1 MAVDHQNVTADTPT
15 TGCAIEDEFESLA
28 SEPRALVSA
37 LDDDGFFVPLP
48 PSYRVD
54 RSRVLQGRTALD
66 FVVADDRGLVID
78 TWYATKDTGSCRAE
92 VRLAAAPDELTSLG
106 LFDLRAVH
114 GCYFCVLVMPE
125 SAADVRPETV
135 EGMAPRVTWA
145 TKSDRA
151 EFIDVDPALE
161 RILGW
166 TIEDL
171 AGRPSRDFI
180 HPEDQELAID
190 NWLALLGSGDD
201 GKRIRLRHLHKEG
214 HYLWM
219 EITNQNHLAADA
231 PHVMAQM
238 VDISEEMA
246 TQEAL
251 REREQ
256 LLNRLAE
263 ALPSGLLHVLA
274 DGSVVYTNERLHEIV
289 AVPATDRVE
298 RQLATIL
305 RSDWPAFHEGFAAVL
320 RGDDTDVEVRLQLP
334 GEPDTRLCRLAM
346 RSLSEADG
354 TVTAAIISVDDV
366 TEAARLRNELHERAT
381 VDALTGCFNRATV
394 MAALEER
401 IADGDEALAV
411 VFLDLDRFKAI
422 NDELGHAAG
431 DELLV
436 VAADRL
442 RRSVRPGDII
452 GRLGGDEFLAVCRE
466 VVSPTEAIAIAEH
479 VAASMAREVELD
491 AGVIELRSSVGVAWA
506 SAGEE
511 VSADE
516 LVARA
521 DTAMY
526 ESKRRG
532 AGRAVPYAEALRR
545 HESNLDTEHELHLAI
560 ERGDLHVRFQPIVRM
575 TDGGAVG
582 YEGLVQWSRPDGNV
596 TASEFIE
603 VAEDTGLI
611 HALGQAARSEL
622 MCTAARHIDPT
633 VDGFRW
639 FTNLSARE
647 LQMPGMVGSIL
658 ETIDGSGLTRGSVVV
673 EFRAD
678 LGVDELARIT
688 RSLGELRAGGVAL
701 AIDDFGA
708 GWTSL
713 ELLQVAAPQ
722 WVKLSSALTR
732 SVSDDPVAHAMVRAT
747 VDLATSIGATPVA
760 KGVETA
766 EQRDVLVGLGIE
778 LGQGHL
784 FAPAG
789 PIGSVLGVA

>member
-1 MAVDHQNVTADTPT
+1 MTADTPDAGTT
-15 TGCAIEDEFESLA
+15 TGTDVAAEFEALA
-28 SEPRALVSA
+28 SEPRALISA
-37 LDDDGFFVPLP
+37 VDEDGFFIPLP
-48 PSYRVD
+48 ASYRVD

-66 FVVADDRGLVID
+66 FVTADDRGRVID
-78 TWYATKDTGSCRAE
+78 SWYAAKDTGASRVE
-92 VRLAAAPDELTSLG
+92 VRLAAAPDEATTIG
-106 LFDLRAVH
+106 LFDLGPVH

-125 SAADVRPETV
+125 AAADVRPETV
-135 EGMAPRVTWA
+135 EGMASRVTWA

-151 EFIDVDPALE
+151 EFIDVDPDLV

-166 TIEDL
+166 TPSDL
-171 AGRPSRDFI
+171 AGEPSRDYI
-180 HPEDQELAID
+180 HPDDQELAID
-190 NWLALLGSGDD
+190 NWLAMMGSGGD
-201 GKRIRLRHLHKEG
+201 GKRVRLRHLHKEG
-214 HYLWM
+214 HYVWM
-219 EITNQNHLAADA
+219 EITNQNHLDDPDA

-246 TQEAL
+246 TQDAL

-305 RSDWPAFHEGFAAVL
+305 RDDWPAFHECFAAVL
-320 RGDDTDVEVRLQLP
+320 SGDDTDVEVRLQLP
-334 GEPDTRLCRLAM
+334 GEPETRLCRLAM
-346 RSLSEADG
+346 RSLCEADG

-401 IADGDEALAV
+401 IAAGDEALAV

-466 VVSPTEAIAIAEH
+466 VVSPNEAIAIAEH

-506 SAGEE
+506 AAGERLN
-511 VSADE
+511 ADE

-532 AGRAVPYAEALRR
+532 AGRAVPYADVLRR
-545 HESNLDTEHELHLAI
+545 HEANLDTEHELHLAI
-560 ERGDLHVRFQPIVRM
+560 ERGDLHVRFQPVVRM
-575 TDGGAVG
+575 ADGGTIG
-582 YEGLVQWSRPDGNV
+582 FEGLVQWSRPEGDV

-611 HALGQAARSEL
+611 HALGRAARDEL
-622 MCTAARHIDPT
+622 MCTAARHTARSD
-633 VDGFRW
+633 DDFRW
-639 FTNLSARE
+639 FTNVSARE

-658 ETIDGSGLTRGSVVV
+658 ETIDGSGLERGSVVV

-678 LGVDELARIT
+678 LSAGELARVT
-688 RSLGELRAGGVAL
+688 ASLGELRAGGVEL

-708 GWTSL
+708 GWASL
-713 ELLQVAAPQ
+713 DLLRVAAPR
-722 WVKLSSALTR
+722 WVKLSSVLTR
-732 SVSDDPVAHAMVRAT
+732 SVVDDPVADAMVRST
-747 VDLATSIGATPVA
+747 VDLARSLGAAPVA
-760 KGVETA
+760 KGVETRA
-766 EQRDVLVGLGIE
+766 QRDVLVGLGIE

-789 PIGSVLGVA
+789 PLGSVLGVVA